1 MAHSKNLNNQNG
13 WKGPKCQM
21 RPLLTHGRSKSLSS
35 LVSISPQSTLQ
46 ISKQNV
52 WINISKNYTRKVR

>member
-1 MAHSKNLNNQNG
+1 MAYSENLNNKNG

-21 RPLLTHGRSKSLSS
+21 PPLLTQGRSKSLSS